1 MLEDIM
7 DDMENA
13 NGIEAMELGGN
24 PNNRNN
30 GNTPI
35 PLARMDSE
43 AGMSNEA
50 NSQLHISLG
59 KYSKRRRSNVA
70 VIVVRIIFI
79 SSFLFYCLLLN
90 HSFPTNPNRITNC
103 FKLFLSIY
111 NFTIYICSMRSLF
124 LIF

>member
-1 MLEDIM
+1 MGRRTLKEPKYDGSNPQWMLEDIM

-59 KYSKRRRSNVA
+59 KYSKRR
-70 VIVVRIIFI
+70 
-79 SSFLFYCLLLN
+79 CEQ
-90 HSFPTNPNRITNC
+90 
-103 FKLFLSIY
+103 
-111 NFTIYICSMRSLF
+111 M
-124 LIF
+124 

>member
-1 MLEDIM
+1 M

-90 HSFPTNPNRITNC
+90 HSFPTNPNSVTNC
-103 FKLFLSIY
+103 LKLFSI
-111 NFTIYICSMRSLF
+111 FTTLQTTFAQCVRLF
-124 LIF
+124 LNF